1 MKQEL
6 NKCTTLKDPKI
17 FLDLQLSPINK
28 LKPKISMEIKSSAE
42 IKDLGLDQSPAI
54 TDNYI
59 KIDDVYNKIQNTID
73 DLEEKISSALNNDQ
87 QDFVHTYENMLKKVK
102 EIIEEYKKKAET
114 LEENMKNNN
123 IVNSL
128 ITELKQ
134 HKKSNLELVQTCVE
148 LRGEIAK
155 LKSEKKSMMNDMNF
169 CEKRFKNIKRE
180 NKELRMQAN
189 RISSSEFKVE
199 LPQKKMDS
207 FGSLGL
213 GNKSLSFT
221 DEILEIS
228 KLEKEEGLERVKEL
242 HKKYIQRREEII
254 LNLRQQLDME
264 RKAIQKFK
272 ALQVSMQ
279 TSKSELEQYFCEC
292 VEAEKKKII
301 KSKRD
306 NTFKSNNKTAILEEF
321 LFNKKILYHI
331 FATIFKSTN
340 KLNKGLLGGPQN
352 LIYQELESAEESFP
366 QCSIPPIFVGLNEP
380 RRKWCKYHHKS
391 YKSSCEKRLRNSFE
405 LPVVNH

>member
-59 KIDDVYNKIQNTID
+59 KIDDVYNKVQNTID

-87 QDFVHTYENMLKKVK
+87 QDFVHTYENMLKKVRK
-102 EIIEEYKKKAET
+102 IIEEYKKKAET

-213 GNKSLSFT
+213 GNKSISFT

-228 KLEKEEGLERVKEL
+228 KLEKEEGLERAKEL
-242 HKKYIQRREEII
+242 HKKYIQRSEEII
-254 LNLRQQLDME
+254 VNLRQQLDTE

-279 TSKSELEQYFCEC
+279 TSKSELEQFFCEC
-292 VEAEKKKII
+292 VEEEKKKII

-352 LIYQELESAEESFP
+352 LNNQE
-366 QCSIPPIFVGLNEP
+366 
-380 RRKWCKYHHKS
+380 
-391 YKSSCEKRLRNSFE
+391 
-405 LPVVNH
+405 